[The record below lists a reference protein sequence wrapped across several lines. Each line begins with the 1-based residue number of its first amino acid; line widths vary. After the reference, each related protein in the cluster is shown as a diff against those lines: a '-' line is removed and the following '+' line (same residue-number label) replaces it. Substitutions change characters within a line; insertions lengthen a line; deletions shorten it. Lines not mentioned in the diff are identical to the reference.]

1 VKEEG
6 KREGRSRKY
15 AATLV
20 VCAVAAGVAYTL
32 SPLSVVCAVSMVLV
46 IRWTASGLEGRERRW
61 VLATMCAALALRA
74 IAIAVLPFLVD
85 PNRQA
90 YTSYFGDAQYA
101 IQRSIWIRNISL
113 GIPVASR
120 DYFEAFEPV
129 FGWSGYNYALAF
141 LQVLFGPSP
150 YGLALLSAALFLAA
164 SAILYRQSRANF
176 GRVAASAG
184 LVWLVFTPTW
194 FAWSVAPLKEP
205 AQFFL
210 LAVAGAATMAI
221 VTRRPAAKLVPV
233 AVLAAVL
240 ALSDTLRSGGL
251 AIAAIGVIVAATL
264 WLGTRRWWTATA
276 VLCLMV
282 VGLAVGAR
290 TPSIRSRVILG
301 VREAALRHWGH
312 VLSPGST
319 YQLLDQRFYARVS
332 PYADDAPPFA
342 LSFDEGVRYLI
353 RAVVAFFVQPL
364 PSTFDSFRWLAMTPI
379 VVLWYVANLLALV
392 GAVWGM
398 VRRPLL
404 TSWLVGLVV
413 AGVVVIAPNS
423 GNVGTLIRH
432 RDIVTP
438 FVIMLA
444 AFGGLSLLQRAVMAS
459 DFLHVGANKA
469 VALWR

>member
-1 VKEEG
+1 VKEEVRR
-6 KREGRSRKY
+6 KKY
-15 AATLV
+15 AAALV

-32 SPLSVVCAVSMVLV
+32 SPLSFVCAVTMALV
-46 IRWTASGLEGRERRW
+46 IRWTVSGLDGRERRW
-61 VLATMCAALALRA
+61 VLTTMCAALALRA

-85 PNRQA
+85 PSRQA

-101 IQRSIWIRNISL
+101 IQRSIWIRNVAL

-141 LQVLFGPSP
+141 LQALFGPSP
-150 YGLALLSAALFLAA
+150 YGLALFSATLFLAG
-164 SAILYRQSRANF
+164 SAILYRQCRANF
-176 GRVAASAG
+176 GRVAASGG
-184 LVWLVFTPTW
+184 LVWLVFLPTW
-194 FAWSVAPLKEP
+194 FAWSVAPLKES
-205 AQFFL
+205 AQFL
-210 LAVAGAATMAI
+210 LLTVAGAATMAI
-221 VTRRPAAKLVPV
+221 ATRRAVGKLV
-233 AVLAAVL
+233 AMAALAGAL
-240 ALSDTLRSGGL
+240 ALSDTLRTGGL

-264 WLGTRRWWTATA
+264 WLGTRRRWTAA
-276 VLCLMV
+276 LVLCLMI
-282 VGLAVGAR
+282 VGLAIGAR
-290 TPSIRSRVILG
+290 TPAVRNRVILG

-364 PSTFDSFRWLAMTPI
+364 PSTFDSFRWLALTPI
-379 VVLWYVANLLALV
+379 VVLWYAANMLALV

-398 VRRPLL
+398 ARRPLL
-404 TSWLVGLVV
+404 TSWLAGLVV

-432 RDIVTP
+432 RDIVAP

-444 AFGGLSLLQRAVMAS
+444 AFGGLSLLRRAAMPS

-469 VALWR
+469 VASWR